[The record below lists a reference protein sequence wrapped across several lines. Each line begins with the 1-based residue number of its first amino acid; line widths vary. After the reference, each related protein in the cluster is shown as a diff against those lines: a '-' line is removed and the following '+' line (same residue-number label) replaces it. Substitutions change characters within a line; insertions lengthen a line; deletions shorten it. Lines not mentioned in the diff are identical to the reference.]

1 MVGEDV
7 LKETLAR
14 LDLTQGLK
22 EKAQDAPHS
31 KTLGLG
37 PQTVAGGVENTID
50 CVLFKQNKTRRVKPP
65 A

>member
-14 LDLTQGLK
+14 LDLPQGLK

-31 KTLGLG
+31 KTLGLKKKKVVTEEVVFISWTEL
-37 PQTVAGGVENTID
+37 QFWNFI
-50 CVLFKQNKTRRVKPP
+50 N
-65 A
+65 